1 MLAVFKRELK
11 SYFDTVIG
19 FLFIAANIFIIG
31 MYITAYNMSYGYT
44 TLSYA
49 LYSPM
54 IIILIAI
61 AILSMKVLSEERKSK
76 TDQLLLTSPVSVV
89 KIVLGKYLAMAA
101 VYSIVVAFICL
112 IPLFLKKF
120 GDIPMKENYTCI
132 LAFALYGYAAIAIG
146 MFISS
151 ITQTQVISAVITYVV
166 LFGLYMITD
175 FTSLLPEK
183 LKKLGDIANTL
194 SMRDRY
200 TDMLS
205 GTLDLNASLF
215 FVTVIV
221 VMIFMTVQSIQK
233 RRYSVSV
240 KNISLSSYNVVMTV
254 AFIAIAVI
262 INLAASKLPVKY
274 TEIDVTDNK
283 MYTLSDDTVDF
294 VKNLKDDVKIYIASK
309 EDNADTTVIKTL
321 DKMADLSDKLSYD
334 FVDLTVTPKFYEK
347 YTENSSDIGTGDLV
361 VECGDL
367 SKIISSDDLYE
378 SQMDYST
385 YQQNVTGY
393 DAEGKIVG
401 ALDYVTGGKQPK
413 VYYLKG
419 HSEAEIE
426 SSFTDMLDKANIS
439 YEALTLLNAKSVP
452 KDADA
457 VLVNNP
463 QSDISEDDY
472 NKLKDY
478 IDNGGSLFINCTSS
492 ELTNMNKL
500 LALYNVTVTDKYV
513 VEGDASY
520 CSQNALYL
528 VPSVQTTDYTSS
540 MTDKYAFAPVSMYI
554 KAESSDDVDVKP
566 LLTTSDSAYAQS
578 VDNESGQLTGDK
590 EKGPFYV
597 GVAVERKNDDKTSKC
612 VVYACSSMF
621 TDNANAM
628 VSNGNAQLFKD
639 NICNIVPEAENKISI
654 PVKSISGDSLVTTDG
669 DANTFKT
676 IVVILIPLIS
686 IISGIAVWVSRRK
699 R

>member
-183 LKKLGDIANTL
+183 LKKLGDIVNTL

-294 VKNLKDDVKIYIASK
+294 VKNLKDDVKIHIASK

-393 DAEGKIVG
+393 DAE
-401 ALDYVTGGKQPK
+401 
-413 VYYLKG
+413 
-419 HSEAEIE
+419 
-426 SSFTDMLDKANIS
+426 
-439 YEALTLLNAKSVP
+439 
-452 KDADA
+452 
-457 VLVNNP
+457 
-463 QSDISEDDY
+463 
-472 NKLKDY
+472 
-478 IDNGGSLFINCTSS
+478 
-492 ELTNMNKL
+492 
-500 LALYNVTVTDKYV
+500 
-513 VEGDASY
+513 
-520 CSQNALYL
+520 
-528 VPSVQTTDYTSS
+528 
-540 MTDKYAFAPVSMYI
+540 
-554 KAESSDDVDVKP
+554 
-566 LLTTSDSAYAQS
+566 
-578 VDNESGQLTGDK
+578 
-590 EKGPFYV
+590 
-597 GVAVERKNDDKTSKC
+597 
-612 VVYACSSMF
+612 
-621 TDNANAM
+621 
-628 VSNGNAQLFKD
+628 
-639 NICNIVPEAENKISI
+639 
-654 PVKSISGDSLVTTDG
+654 
-669 DANTFKT
+669 
-676 IVVILIPLIS
+676 
-686 IISGIAVWVSRRK
+686 
-699 R
+699 